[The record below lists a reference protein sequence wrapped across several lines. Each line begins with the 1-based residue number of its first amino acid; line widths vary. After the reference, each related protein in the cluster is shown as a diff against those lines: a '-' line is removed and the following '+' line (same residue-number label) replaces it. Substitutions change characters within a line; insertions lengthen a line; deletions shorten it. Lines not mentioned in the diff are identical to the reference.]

1 MSTESNLLRSQ
12 HYWRL
17 WPKKVSGHP
26 TRGPVIVFHL
36 TYNATFKLKLSTH
49 IYFLLGVFKN
59 HVYVHWVTARR
70 LLNMQFCPP
79 CFPPHPL
86 LPLRLLYTPVIN
98 MLTQHLGALYF
109 FFLAV
114 CKTLLNHASC
124 LWFISLCIHFVWPQT
139 FEAKECISKS
149 LFAGEA
155 IQ

>member
-17 WPKKVSGHP
+17 WPEKMSGHP

-36 TYNATFKLKLSTH
+36 TYNATIRLKLSTH
-49 IYFLLGVFKN
+49 IYFLLGVLKN
-59 HVYVHWVTARR
+59 HVYVHYVTARR

-98 MLTQHLGALYF
+98 MLTQHLGNSFSLLWCMELCGIMLSALIPDF
-109 FFLAV
+109 WW
-114 CKTLLNHASC
+114 KILLSTSITVN
-124 LWFISLCIHFVWPQT
+124 
-139 FEAKECISKS
+139 
-149 LFAGEA
+149 
-155 IQ
+155 